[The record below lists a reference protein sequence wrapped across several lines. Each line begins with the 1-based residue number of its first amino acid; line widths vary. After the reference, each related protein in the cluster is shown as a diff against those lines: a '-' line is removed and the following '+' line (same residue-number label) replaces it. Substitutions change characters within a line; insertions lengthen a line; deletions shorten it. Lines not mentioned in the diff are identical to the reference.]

1 MSRYIFLF
9 DLDSTVTKQE
19 ILPTISKRLG
29 IYERMSELT
38 ESTMRGE
45 IPFKQSFLQ
54 RVELLKDVP
63 VSEVNEMVSRIQ
75 LNNHLVDFIQK
86 NHDRCHIVTGNL
98 DVWIDGVIRKLGMER
113 NTFCSKAI
121 VKNDYIEDVFNIVD
135 KNAVIGQMVLPFVA
149 IGDGNNDAEMI
160 EAAEVGIGYG
170 GVREIAPA
178 VLACASHA
186 IYDEEKLVEFLE
198 RLLRRRSERISF
210 SYCIPY
216 PTIWPSK

>member
-63 VSEVNEMVSRIQ
+63 VSEVNEMVRRIL

-198 RLLRRRSERISF
+198 RLL
-210 SYCIPY
+210 
-216 PTIWPSK
+216 